1 MANTPE
7 TRVADSTLEVSD
19 SRSAR
24 TEPSFLL
31 HWIEFTYA
39 FPSSLTRIDL
49 RLPAI
54 HTRIN
59 RVFRK
64 NLLVEED
71 LPGLLVLYFNY

>member
-31 HWIEFTYA
+31 HHWIEFTYA

-49 RLPAI
+49 RLPA
-54 HTRIN
+54 TP
-59 RVFRK
+59 
-64 NLLVEED
+64 E
-71 LPGLLVLYFNY
+71 